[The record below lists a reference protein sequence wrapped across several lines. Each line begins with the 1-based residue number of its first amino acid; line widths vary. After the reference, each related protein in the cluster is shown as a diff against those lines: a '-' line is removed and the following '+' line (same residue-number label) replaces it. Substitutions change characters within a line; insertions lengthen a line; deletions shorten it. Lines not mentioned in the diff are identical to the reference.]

1 MEGVWLSFA
10 VFKKLART
18 SHKELDFSREE
29 SVHADVVGGL
39 EGHGAN
45 DRERLASMVGLW
57 VVGARA

>member
-1 MEGVWLSFA
+1 MEAVWLSFA

-39 EGHGAN
+39 EGMVPAAKS
-45 DRERLASMVGLW
+45 ASLQ
-57 VVGARA
+57 